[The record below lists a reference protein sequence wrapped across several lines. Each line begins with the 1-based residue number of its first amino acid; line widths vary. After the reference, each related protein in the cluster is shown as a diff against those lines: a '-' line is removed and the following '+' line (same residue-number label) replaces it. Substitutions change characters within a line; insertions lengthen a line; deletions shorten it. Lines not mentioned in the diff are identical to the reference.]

1 MQGHGLGVIVT
12 PMSGED
18 HPTLRDMAC
27 RTDKR
32 MVLEATYSGRIV
44 RDHVRQD
51 QLSATG
57 STTHHSHTKSLEAPT
72 RHEEYT
78 ISPYL
83 SCGRTVW
90 WLWKFADILDR
101 PGR

>member
-1 MQGHGLGVIVT
+1 VQRAAGAVERGMQGHGPGVIVT

-18 HPTLRDMAC
+18 HPTLRDMTC

-32 MVLEATYSGRIV
+32 MVLEAAYSARIV

-57 STTHHSHTKSLEAPT
+57 STTHHSYTKSLERSAHPA
-72 RHEEYT
+72 RGVYDLALA
-78 ISPYL
+78 I
-83 SCGRTVW
+83 
-90 WLWKFADILDR
+90 LW
-101 PGR
+101 